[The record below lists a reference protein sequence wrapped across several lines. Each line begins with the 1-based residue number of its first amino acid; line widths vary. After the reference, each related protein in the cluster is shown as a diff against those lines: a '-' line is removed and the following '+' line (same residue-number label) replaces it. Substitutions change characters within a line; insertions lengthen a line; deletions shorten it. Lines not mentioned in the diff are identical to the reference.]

1 MKLSKTLEIE
11 RKMNNKREKILI
23 SIKIDKDLLEKMNNF
38 CQENKI
44 TRTNLIKNAIE
55 TYLQKVPL
63 EKIIEELIFKYINS
77 MSKNIE
83 KRLIIE
89 FDNMKKFLQEHNR

>member
-1 MKLSKTLEIE
+1 
-11 RKMNNKREKILI
+11 MNNKREKILI